1 MKRSDKLRI
10 LSKLSDMVRYV
21 EELREMLPEEDEYL
35 HDLIRKRACEKTVE
49 SAIESLID
57 IGAMIVSV
65 EQLGLP
71 ADEESIFD
79 MLVKKDILS
88 MEVGEKMKD
97 IKGFRNILVHRYGVV
112 DDERVYHYLTT
123 CLNDFGNFEKAI
135 KIYMKNFL

>member
-1 MKRSDKLRI
+1 MWI
-10 LSKLSDMVRYV
+10 LSKLGDMVRYV

-35 HDLIRKRACEKTVE
+35 QDLIRRRACEKTVE

-97 IKGFRNILVHRYGVV
+97 IKGFRNILVHRYGDVN
-112 DDERVYHYLTT
+112 DERVYHYLTT
-123 CLNDFGNFEKAI
+123 CLNDFDDFEKAI
-135 KIYMKNFL
+135 KIYIKK